1 MNTEAGSKLTIG
13 RLAKAAGVGLETV
26 RFYERKGLLKKPI
39 ARVGAFRAYSSE
51 DVDRV
56 QFIKRAQTVGFT
68 LRDIA
73 DLLRLEAG
81 SGLTCNQLL
90 TAVSTKLT
98 DIRARIL
105 DLKRMEVALK
115 ELEACCSRQPA
126 SRKPTCFLTTCFS
139 EEDQT
144 TKNIKKGKKK

>member
-1 MNTEAGSKLTIG
+1 MNQEVASQLTIG
-13 RLAKAAGVGLETV
+13 RLAKAAGVGIETV
-26 RFYERKGLLKKPI
+26 RFYERKGLLRKPS
-39 ARVGAFRAYSSE
+39 ARLGAFRAYSPQ

-81 SGLTCNQLL
+81 SGLTCSQLL

-98 DIRARIL
+98 DIQSRIL
-105 DLKRMEVALK
+105 DLKRMEAALK
-115 ELEACCSRQPA
+115 ELEGCCAAQPS

-139 EEDQT
+139 KEDQAT
-144 TKNIKKGKKK
+144 QNVRKGKKK